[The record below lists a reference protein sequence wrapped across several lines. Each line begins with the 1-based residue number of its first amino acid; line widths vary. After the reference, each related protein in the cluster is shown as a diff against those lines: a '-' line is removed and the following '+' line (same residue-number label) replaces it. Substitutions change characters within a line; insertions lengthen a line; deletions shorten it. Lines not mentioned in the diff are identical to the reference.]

1 MPIYEYQCQACGH
14 EFEATQR
21 ITDAN
26 LKDCPVCSKPELQ
39 KLISASSFRLKG
51 GGWYKDGYGNPQ
63 KPRTDNQVFDGL
75 QKAIDKDKK
84 KTADSD
90 SAPSSESPAAVA
102 TTDSAA
108 TTSSSSDTGSSGS
121 SSDA

>member
-14 EFEATQR
+14 QFEATQR

-39 KLISASSFRLKG
+39 KLISATSFRLKG

-63 KPRTDNQVFDGL
+63 KPRTDNQVFDRL
-75 QKAIDKDKK
+75 QKAIDTDKK
-84 KTADSD
+84 KTAAESD
-90 SAPSSESPAAVA
+90 AAPSSDSPAAVA
-102 TTDSAA
+102 SSESAA
-108 TTSSSSDTGSSGS
+108 ATPSSSDSGSSSSDS
-121 SSDA
+121 